1 MTVLDDDADRA
12 TIDLL
17 SFGMS
22 RRYQEL
28 LDRSVALFVADDRI
42 VALFVVGSVGR
53 GEADASS
60 DLDLVV
66 STVDD
71 DAQRSLIGDWRTWA
85 TAITPWVYGRRLGE
99 KVVSLVTQGWERL
112 DVSVV
117 SAASTNRMMSGPAT
131 SLFDRVGVDPPS
143 SPAAGAPD
151 AEALRVRV
159 ENFIRALGLLVTDLE
174 RQEFTVLT
182 WASEF
187 MIQELVDLMFLAA
200 GRPRRTVKRIYV
212 DLPQADRDVLQA
224 IPRPLPTRDGILASH
239 LATAAE
245 YLPRARALLAATGG
259 EWPEDFE
266 RATDAYLL
274 EHLGIGL
281 RPAGHDG

>member
-1 MTVLDDDADRA
+1 MA

-28 LDRSVALFVADDRI
+28 LDRSVEMFIADDRI
-42 VALFVVGSVGR
+42 GALFVVGSVGR

-71 DAQRSLIGDWRTWA
+71 ATQCALVGDWRTWA
-85 TAITPWVYGRRLGE
+85 TGITPWVFGRCLGD
-99 KVVSLVTQGWERL
+99 KVVTLVTPGWERL
-112 DVSVV
+112 DVSVI
-117 SAASTNRMMSGPAT
+117 SAASTNRMTSGPAT
-131 SLFDRVGVDPPS
+131 CLFDRVGAAPPS
-143 SPAAGAPD
+143 SPAAAVPD
-151 AEALRVRV
+151 AAALTARV
-159 ENFIRALGLLVTDLE
+159 ENFIRGLGLLVTDLK

-187 MIQELVDLMFLAA
+187 MIQELVELMFLAA

-224 IPRPLPTRDGILASH
+224 LPRPVPTRDGILSSH

-245 YLPRARALLAATGG
+245 YLPRARALVAATGG
-259 EWPEDFE
+259 TWPEAFE

-274 EHLGIGL
+274 AELGIGFL
-281 RPAGHDG
+281 PSGHDG